1 MLDDSFQGVR
11 RLLFI
16 LVFNGTTVNVNNP
29 INNTTNRVERDSHRI
44 HFIPRV
50 NITNYTDGRNFMI
63 NLLKIKSKNM
73 KKSERLQQDKD
84 MIT

>member
-1 MLDDSFQGVR
+1 MFDDSFQGVR

-29 INNTTNRVERDSHRI
+29 INNTTNRVERDSHRK